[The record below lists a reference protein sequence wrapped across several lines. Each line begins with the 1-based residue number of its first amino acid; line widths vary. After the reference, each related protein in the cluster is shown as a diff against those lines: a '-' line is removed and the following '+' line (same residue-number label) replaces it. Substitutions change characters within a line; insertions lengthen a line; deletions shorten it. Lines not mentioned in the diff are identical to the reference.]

1 MPGVK
6 VRVHPLCLLVGVLSA
21 LTGTLLPF
29 LSAILAAAL
38 HECAHAFAARRYGFA
53 LDTLVLMP
61 YGATIAGD
69 IGGIGKKE
77 GLCVLLAGPL
87 ANAATAL
94 AFVALW
100 WLYPETYPYTDTA
113 AYVSASL
120 CLVNLL
126 PAWPLD
132 GGRILHLA
140 LSPLGEV
147 RSMRIVRAVTFLLAA
162 GVLAFFVWSCFS
174 SPAWTALAFAVL
186 LAAGAFGGGRY
197 APLKFSR
204 KKSLARGMS
213 ERRIVISAGRPVR
226 AAFRYLREE
235 SYLVLVLYEGGEFV
249 GEVTEEEY
257 LAAVQRGDWALPLSQ
272 LLPKL

>member
-77 GLCVLLAGPL
+77 ELCVLLAGPL

-94 AFVALW
+94 A
-100 WLYPETYPYTDTA
+100 
-113 AYVSASL
+113 
-120 CLVNLL
+120 
-126 PAWPLD
+126 LD
-132 GGRILHLA
+132 
-140 LSPLGEV
+140 
-147 RSMRIVRAVTFLLAA
+147 
-162 GVLAFFVWSCFS
+162 
-174 SPAWTALAFAVL
+174 
-186 LAAGAFGGGRY
+186 
-197 APLKFSR
+197 R
-204 KKSLARGMS
+204 KST
-213 ERRIVISAGRPVR
+213 V
-226 AAFRYLREE
+226 
-235 SYLVLVLYEGGEFV
+235 
-249 GEVTEEEY
+249 
-257 LAAVQRGDWALPLSQ
+257 
-272 LLPKL
+272 